1 MHILRKEQPLKEI
14 VPPTV
19 CPSCNTALIWNND
32 QLFCVSDSCDAKVEK
47 VIHNFAQV
55 LKIKGLG
62 PKTIE
67 KLGISSIEE
76 IYSLEYSDIENRLG
90 SKSLSDKLLTQIED
104 SKNVGLQELLPA
116 FSIPLFGRTA
126 SEKLCEHIFHVS
138 DIDAE
143 ACNKAGIGPK
153 TTESILKWKST
164 TNWALLPFTWELNR
178 ERKVRTQQLGE
189 VVISGKL
196 TTFKTKA
203 EAGPYLEGRGYTLKD
218 NVTKN
223 TTILVNESGVASS
236 KTKKAEAAGIKIITN
251 ILEI

>member
-1 MHILRKEQPLKEI
+1 MHVLRKDQMFREI
-14 VPPTV
+14 LPPTE
-19 CPSCNTALIWNND
+19 CPSCDSDLSWVND
-32 QLFCVSDSCDAKVEK
+32 QLFCYNTECSAKVEK

-67 KLGISSIEE
+67 KLGVSSIEE
-76 IYSLEYSDIENRLG
+76 IYALDYSQIENRLG
-90 SKSLSDKLLTQIED
+90 SKLLSDKLLRQINE

-126 SEKLCEHIFHVS
+126 SEKICNHVS
-138 DIDAE
+138 HVSEITE
-143 ACNKAGIGPK
+143 ETCNKAGLGPK
-153 TTESILKWKST
+153 TTENLLDWIAS
-164 TNWALLPFTWELNR
+164 TNWNLLPFSWETTSKAENTSPL
-178 ERKVRTQQLGE
+178 LE

-196 TTFKTKA
+196 SSFKTKKDA
-203 EAGPYLEGRGYTLKD
+203 EPFLAERGFVLKD

-223 TTILVNESGVASS
+223 TKFLINESGVASA
-236 KTKKAEAAGIKIITN
+236 KTKKAEATGIEIITN